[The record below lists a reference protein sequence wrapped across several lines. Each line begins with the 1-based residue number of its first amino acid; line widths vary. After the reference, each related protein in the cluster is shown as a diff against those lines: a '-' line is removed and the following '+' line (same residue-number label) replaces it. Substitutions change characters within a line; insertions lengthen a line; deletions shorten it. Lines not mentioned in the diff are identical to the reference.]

1 MSHESFSGETPY
13 AICEQYAAGKIDRA
27 QLVDELTRWKY
38 APQDRTTDYF
48 DDLLFE
54 VPGSVDDLNRALRRG
69 LIDDELYD
77 EVADRLEALH
87 EADPEKR
94 WPELFE
100 PLPDDARS
108 EAVAACW
115 RAQTDAGSLLSHRD
129 AQHITSLIVDDP
141 ERFAMLYGPY
151 MPVDETDYAELAERA
166 ERGELHVKPGS
177 AVLRGAEA
185 VGEVRRLLAET
196 DTAAQGHT

>member
-13 AICEQYAAGKIDRA
+13 AICEQYAAGKIDRS
-27 QLVDELTRWKY
+27 QLVNELTRWKY

-54 VPGSVDDLNRALRRG
+54 VPGSVDDLNRALSRG

-87 EADPEKR
+87 EVDPEKR

-100 PLPDDARS
+100 LLPDDARR

-115 RAQTDAGSLLSHRD
+115 RAQTDAGAPLSHRD

-141 ERFAMLYGPY
+141 ERFAILYGPY
-151 MPVDETDYAELAERA
+151 LPAGETDYAKLADRA
-166 ERGELHVKPGS
+166 ERGELTVKPGTT
-177 AVLRGAEA
+177 VLRGAEA
-185 VGEVRRLLAET
+185 AAEVRRILAEA
-196 DTAAQGHT
+196 DG